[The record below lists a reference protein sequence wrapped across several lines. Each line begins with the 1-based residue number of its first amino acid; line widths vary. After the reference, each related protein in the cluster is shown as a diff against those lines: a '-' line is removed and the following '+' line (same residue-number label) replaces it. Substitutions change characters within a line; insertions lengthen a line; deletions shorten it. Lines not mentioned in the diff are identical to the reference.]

1 MLPAA
6 VCHYYLKA
14 AGLVRVLTAAVTVSV
29 LCALML
35 DEVLPLCG

>member
-14 AGLVRVLTAAVTVSV
+14 VGLVRVVTATVTVSV
-29 LCALML
+29 LYTLML
-35 DEVLPLCG
+35 AEVLPLCG